1 MQDGKAAVSLAA
13 MASKRFEHAAALAGL
28 LALAGRVVES
38 DRPGDAGVVGEVR
51 FVDDLVAV
59 LSEAP

>member
-1 MQDGKAAVSLAA
+1 MAA